1 MRIFLKIIA
10 GLCVAAAAG
19 FGFVTL
25 REKEAAKPEPEIVR
39 PVRTVTLG
47 GGGEESV
54 RRYFGTL
61 QGGKR
66 VDLSFRVS
74 GPLKNITVDKGASVK
89 KGDLLAALDPR
100 DFQTRLRQA
109 QSAQSQAQAQYSDA
123 QTNFT
128 RYENLYRQR
137 AISKAQYETS
147 KTQVDVTRSA
157 VSTAEAQTA
166 AARDA
171 LKDTEL
177 RAPFDGMIADRMV
190 ENNQNVAAQQPIFS
204 LQDISTLEIVFNMP
218 DNDILLAPIPAVRD
232 FKTLIEGDGTLFALA
247 ARFDAMPDRAF
258 PLKVKE
264 FSAQADP
271 RTNTYP
277 VTAIMPRQPDV
288 NLLPGMA
295 VTVEVDFQPGKARS
309 DGKYFVPATAIL
321 NEGSDKNFLWR
332 YSENGVSRVAVTV
345 GGPRS
350 DGSLEVSGPDLR
362 DGDVII
368 TAGVHFL
375 REGQKV
381 RPQEGRQQ

>member
-1 MRIFLKIIA
+1 MRKFLKIIA
-10 GLCVAAAAG
+10 GLCVVAALC
-19 FGFVTL
+19 FGIGLL
-25 REKEAAKPEPEIVR
+25 RRETEKEPEPEIIR

-47 GGGEESV
+47 GGGDDGV

-61 QGGKR
+61 QGGRR

-74 GPLKNITVDKGASVK
+74 GPLKSIAVDKGASVK
-89 KGDLLAALDPR
+89 KGDLLATLDPR

-109 QSAQSQAQAQYSDA
+109 QSAQAQAQAQYGDA

-128 RYENLYRQR
+128 RYENLYKQR
-137 AISKAQYETS
+137 AISKAQYDTS

-157 VSTAEAQTA
+157 VSTAAAQTA

-204 LQDISTLEIVFNMP
+204 LQDISTLEIVFNIP
-218 DNDILLAPIPAVRD
+218 DNEVLLAPIPAVKD
-232 FKTLIEGDGTLFALA
+232 FKTLLEGDGTLFALS

-264 FSAQADP
+264 FAAQADS

-277 VTAIMPRQPDV
+277 VTATMPRQPDV
-288 NLLPGMA
+288 NFLPGMA
-295 VTVEVDFQPGKARS
+295 VTVEVDFTPNDKGGS

-321 NEGSDKNFLWR
+321 NEGTGNFLWR
-332 YSENGVSRVAVTV
+332 YAESGVLRVPVTV
-345 GGPRS
+345 GGPRN
-350 DGSLEVSGPDLR
+350 DGALEVSGPELR
-362 DGDVII
+362 DGDVIV

-381 RPQEGRQQ
+381 RVR